1 MRFKLIILIFIM
13 ILGPFSNYVWSQPD
27 IRLNEEALDHKVEVL
42 PASEVFDFIVFGDRR
57 RRYRMA

>member
-1 MRFKLIILIFIM
+1 M